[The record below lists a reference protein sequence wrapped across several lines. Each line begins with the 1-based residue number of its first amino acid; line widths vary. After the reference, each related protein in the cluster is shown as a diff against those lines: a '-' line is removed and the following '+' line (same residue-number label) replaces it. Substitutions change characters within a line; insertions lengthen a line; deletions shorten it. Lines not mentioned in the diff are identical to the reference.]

1 MRIHFTDLMIPDKDP
16 NYSTDS
22 SSESSSDCEI
32 QCILSN
38 TNSTVQENTNISAE
52 NDATIK

>member
-38 TNSTVQENTNISAE
+38 TNSTVQENTNVSAE